1 MKIKVLPLG
10 PLETNC
16 YILENEDEALIIDPS
31 GDAETIIGA
40 VEEGRTVK
48 GILLT
53 HAHFDHIGALDAV
66 ASHFQAETWIGV
78 EERDWLADASKNG
91 SGKYRDMGLE
101 VIESSIVP
109 KIMEEGKCQIGGFSF
124 HVLHTPGHSP
134 GSMSYLFEDFIVSG
148 DVLFNG
154 GIGRTDL
161 YQADHLTL
169 LNSIREKLYTLD
181 EDLTVYPGHGPETTI
196 GDEKTENPFVR
207 A

>member
-16 YILENEDEALIIDPS
+16 YILEHEDEVLIIDPS
-31 GDAETIIGA
+31 GDADEIISA
-40 VEEGRTVK
+40 VEEGQTVK
-48 GILLT
+48 AILLT
-53 HAHFDHIGALDAV
+53 HAHFDHIGALDEV
-66 ASHFQAETWIGV
+66 ASHFGVDVWIGR
-78 EERDWLADASKNG
+78 EEQDWLGDASKNG

-101 VIESSIVP
+101 LIESSITP
-109 KIMEEGKCQIGGFSF
+109 EIIGEGERRIGSF
-124 HVLHTPGHSP
+124 KLQVLHTPGHSP
-134 GSMSYLFEDFIVSG
+134 GSMSFLFEDFIVSG

-181 EDLTVYPGHGPETTI
+181 DDLTVYPGHGPETTI
-196 GDEKTENPFVR
+196 GEEKTGNPFVR